1 MLDQI
6 KVAFKKKFMSTFFMQ
21 TIVVNAKSLK
31 IKF

>member
-6 KVAFKKKFMSTFFMQ
+6 KVAIKKSLSTFFMQ
-21 TIVVNAKSLK
+21 TIVVTAKPLK